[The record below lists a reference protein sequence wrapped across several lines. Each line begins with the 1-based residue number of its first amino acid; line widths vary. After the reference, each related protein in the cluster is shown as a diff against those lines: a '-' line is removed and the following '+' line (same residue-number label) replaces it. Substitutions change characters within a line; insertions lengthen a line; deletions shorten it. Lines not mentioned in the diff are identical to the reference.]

1 MPEVSEL
8 VLTSHYLESKIK
20 NKTITNVKIVSGK
33 YLRKKIKHLD
43 LLTKNKYKIKEI
55 NSHGKVI
62 WFKLQH
68 SDNIIYL
75 VSHLGLTGG
84 WRVGDDKDD
93 NNEDSE
99 NSDIRIEFDIDKDK
113 KLYYYDTRNFGN
125 IEIFTSHEDFNKRID
140 KLAPDVLKTEFSD
153 DDFISMIEEF
163 LSKSSKRKDQ
173 LLFKV
178 LTNQNKSNGLFS
190 GLGNYL
196 TAEILYD
203 AKLSPY
209 RKIGSLTKTEL
220 KTLSHS
226 IKYITKLS
234 YNNNEEGYM
243 TKFNDFIKKHKEGV
257 DDGKYPDYHKDIKIK
272 KKDKFS
278 FKVYRQ
284 KEDPLGNPVYADK
297 ELNQGRTTYWVKRVQ
312 K

>member
-8 VLTSHYLESKIK
+8 VLTSQYLESKIK

-33 YLRKKIKHLD
+33 YLKKKIKHLD

-55 NSHGKVI
+55 DSHGKVM
-62 WFKLQH
+62 WFKL
-68 SDNIIYL
+68 SYSNNTIYL
-75 VSHLGLTGG
+75 VSHFGLTGG
-84 WRVGDDKDD
+84 WGFEDRDDVRLTFTID
-93 NNEDSE
+93 N
-99 NSDIRIEFDIDKDK
+99 DKM
-113 KLYYYDTRNFGN
+113 LYYYDTRNFGN
-125 IEIFTSHEDFNKRID
+125 IEIFITQNEFNNRID
-140 KLAPDVLKTEFSD
+140 KLAPDVLKTEFTD
-153 DDFISMIEEF
+153 NDFILMVEGF
-163 LSKSSKRKDQ
+163 LSKNSKRKDQ
-173 LLFKV
+173 LIFKV
-178 LTNQNKSNGLFS
+178 LMNQNKTNGIVS

-209 RKIGSLTKTEL
+209 RKIGSLTKSEL

-234 YNNNEEGYM
+234 YYNNSMGYM
-243 TKFNDFIKKHKEGV
+243 LKFNDFIKKHKEGI
-257 DDGKYPDYHKDIKIK
+257 DKGKYPNYHKDIKIK
-272 KKDKFS
+272 KNDSFS

-284 KEDPLGNPVYADK
+284 KEDPKNNPVYADK
-297 ELNQGRTTYWVKRVQ
+297 KLNKNRTTYWSPTIQ